1 MATTRLLNKRPLG
14 RVYAPSSSWPWS
26 SVKTVRCISKGG
38 LDGEKKVSGN
48 SADQRKPTVAVK
60 ASVAAAESVVISKPE
75 VNWGKELAF
84 LLAKAINSMRQ
95 VLIRPVFKP
104 IPWKSHVQMLIQKVI
119 IDCRF
124 FTMFA
129 VGGSLLGSILCFLEG
144 CFLVLES
151 YLQYFHS
158 LSQKADQEHI
168 IHLLIEAIDMFLVGT
183 GMLIF
188 GMGLYIMFVGSKTM
202 KGGVPSLP
210 RSNLFGLFHLKALPA
225 WVEMES
231 VSQAKS
237 KIGHAVMM
245 LLQAGVLEK
254 FKSIPLVSSLDLA
267 CFAGAVF
274 ISALSI
280 FVLSRLSFGSTLA
293 GHSSS
298 SQKYP

>member
-14 RVYAPSSSWPWS
+14 RLYAPSSSCPS
-26 SVKTVRCISKGG
+26 SPVKTLRCISKGG

-48 SADQRKPTVAVK
+48 GAERKPTVAVK

-84 LLAKAINSMRQ
+84 LLAKAINSMRE

-129 VGGSLLGSILCFLEG
+129 VGGSLL
-144 CFLVLES
+144 
-151 YLQYFHS
+151 
-158 LSQKADQEHI
+158 
-168 IHLLIEAIDMFLVGT
+168 DMFLVGT

-231 VSQAKS
+231 VSEAKS

-280 FVLSRLSFGSTLA
+280 FVLSRLSFGSSSLP
-293 GHSSS
+293 GHR
-298 SQKYP
+298 